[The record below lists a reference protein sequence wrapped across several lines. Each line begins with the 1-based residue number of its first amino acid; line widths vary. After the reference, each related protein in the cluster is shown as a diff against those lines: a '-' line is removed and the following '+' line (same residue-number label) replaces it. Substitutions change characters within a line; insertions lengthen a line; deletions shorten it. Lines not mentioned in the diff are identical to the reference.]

1 MKLTI
6 QAFSTKENNT
16 NWVLLPETS
25 HFLTEKQIIPN
36 VGDALTIAGH
46 DGKLIDLETGSFKHI
61 MSVKVKW
68 LNYASAD
75 VAVLLHYVPF

>member
-6 QAFSTKENNT
+6 QAFSIKENNT

-25 HFLTEKQIIPN
+25 HFVTEKQTIPN
-36 VGDALTIAGH
+36 VGDALTIAGQ
-46 DGKLIDLETGSFKHI
+46 DGKLIDLEKGSFKHI
-61 MSVKVKW
+61 MTVKIKW

-75 VAVLLHYVPF
+75 VAVLLDYVAF

>member
-6 QAFSTKENNT
+6 QAFSIKENNT

-25 HFLTEKQIIPN
+25 NFLIETQMIPN
-36 VGDALTIAGH
+36 VSDAITLAGQ

-61 MSVKVKW
+61 MTVKIKW